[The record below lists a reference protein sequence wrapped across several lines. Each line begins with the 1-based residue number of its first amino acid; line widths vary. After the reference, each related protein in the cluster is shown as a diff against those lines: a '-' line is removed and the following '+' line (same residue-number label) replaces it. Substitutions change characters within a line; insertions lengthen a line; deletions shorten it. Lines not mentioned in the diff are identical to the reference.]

1 MKDFIV
7 HNDPIQL
14 EQDYFPL
21 RIFVCSL
28 YQYKKNY
35 INFFK
40 DLKKLHIFFF
50 KIHINLSVKKEEEE
64 AKKVKEGER
73 RRKKSKPVGYNSPPN
88 DKSITKMGSAH
99 IDYTHLPSIL

>member
-1 MKDFIV
+1 M
-7 HNDPIQL
+7 
-14 EQDYFPL
+14 
-21 RIFVCSL
+21 
-28 YQYKKNY
+28 
-35 INFFK
+35 
-40 DLKKLHIFFF
+40 
-50 KIHINLSVKKEEEE
+50 KKEEEE